1 VAADTTQ
8 RASVA
13 ERNEEIR
20 QDLARNRLDRL
31 IECPTGVALEDED
44 RLLRRFAETR
54 DLLVHE
60 EIVHRF
66 LPLARSLA
74 LRYRGSAEQLDDL
87 MQVAYLGL
95 LKALDR
101 FDPGRGESFVAYAA
115 PTILGELRRHFRD
128 RVWGLRLPRDL
139 QERTLKVQKAAT
151 KLGDEL
157 GHSATPTQIA
167 QLLEL
172 SEEEVTETLQ
182 ADRARRTLSLDAPSS
197 REDDQSTPMVETV
210 GRTEG
215 GYEAIEVQAAAAEA
229 ELTERERSVLQMRF
243 EEDLTQYEIGD
254 RIGVSQMQVSR
265 IMRGAFQKLLAAV
278 IGED

>member
-1 VAADTTQ
+1 MAADTTQ

-44 RLLRRFAETR
+44 RLLRRFAETG
-54 DLLVHE
+54 DLLARE

-128 RVWGLRLPRDL
+128 RVWQLRLPRRL
-139 QERTLKVQKAAT
+139 QESTMAVQETARQ
-151 KLGDEL
+151 LSDEL
-157 GHSATPTQIA
+157 GRSPTEAQIA
-167 QLLEL
+167 QRLEL
-172 SEEEVTETLQ
+172 SAEEVSEALH
-182 ADRARRTLSLDAPSS
+182 ADEARRTVSLDGPANHENPES
-197 REDDQSTPMVETV
+197 PMVESV
-210 GRTEG
+210 GTHEG
-215 GYEAIEVQAAAAEA
+215 GYEAVETRLAAEGA
-229 ELTERERSVLQMRF
+229 DLDDQERRVLHLRF
-243 EEDLTQYEIGD
+243 GEGLTQYQIGSLLG
-254 RIGVSQMQVSR
+254 ISQMQVSR
-265 IMRGAFQKLLAAV
+265 IMRGALRKLLAAV
-278 IGED
+278 QQA

>member
-1 VAADTTQ
+1 VT
-8 RASVA
+8 
-13 ERNEEIR
+13 EET
-20 QDLARNRLDRL
+20 RL
-31 IECPTGVALEDED
+31 IERWQQNGDHAAREQ
-44 RLLRRFAETR
+44 
-54 DLLVHE
+54 LVE
-60 EIVHRF
+60 
-66 LPLARSLA
+66 
-74 LRYRGSAEQLDDL
+74 RYRGLVRALAARHSEWGEPFDDL
-87 MQVAYLGL
+87 LQVAWIGF

-139 QERTLKVQKAAT
+139 QERTLKVQNAAT

>member
-1 VAADTTQ
+1 
-8 RASVA
+8 
-13 ERNEEIR
+13 
-20 QDLARNRLDRL
+20 L

-44 RLLRRFAETR
+44 RLLRRFAETG
-54 DLLVHE
+54 DLLVRE

-101 FDPGRGESFVAYAA
+101 FDPRRGESFVAYAA

-128 RVWGLRLPRDL
+128 RVWGLRLPRAL
-139 QERTLKVQKAAT
+139 QERTLQVQKAAT

-172 SEEEVTETLQ
+172 SEEEVTEALQ

-210 GRTEG
+210 GCTEG
-215 GYEAIEVQAAAAEA
+215 AYEAIEVQAAAAEA

-265 IMRGAFQKLLAAV
+265 IMREAFQKLLVAV